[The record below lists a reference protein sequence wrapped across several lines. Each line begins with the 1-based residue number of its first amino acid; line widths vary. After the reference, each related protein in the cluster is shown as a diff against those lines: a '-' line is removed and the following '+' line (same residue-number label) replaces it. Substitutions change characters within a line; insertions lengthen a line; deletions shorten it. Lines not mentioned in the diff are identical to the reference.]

1 MATVARATL
10 GIQGQE
16 CMYKCVN
23 VLKHVHSHTHA
34 YISIRTLTYRARET
48 EMENAICLVLKQ
60 MSTPM
65 NQQICTIVIHI
76 HTYVCTCVC
85 CLFAFC
91 INSSR
96 RHRRICYKFYTFK
109 TLDNGTISYTY
120 THHHSADRHTHAQI
134 NK

>member
-1 MATVARATL
+1 
-10 GIQGQE
+10 
-16 CMYKCVN
+16 MYKCVN
-23 VLKHVHSHTHA
+23 VLKHVHTHTHA
-34 YISIRTLTYRARET
+34 YISIRTLTYRARE
-48 EMENAICLVLKQ
+48 MENAICLELKQ

-76 HTYVCTCVC
+76 PYTFIHMYVRVC

-91 INSSR
+91 INSSQ

-109 TLDNGTISYTY
+109 TLDNGSFSYTYIYVHTY

-134 NK
+134 NKWQL